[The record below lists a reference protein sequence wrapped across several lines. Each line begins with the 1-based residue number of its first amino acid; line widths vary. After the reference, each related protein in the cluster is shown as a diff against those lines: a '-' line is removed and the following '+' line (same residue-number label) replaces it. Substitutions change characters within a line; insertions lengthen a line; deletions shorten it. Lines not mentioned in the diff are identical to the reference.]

1 MIPLI
6 VLGSLLAVCLL
17 ALLLDTLADDTDREA
32 RLARRYQRRLDR
44 LERRTMRKVTRR
56 DWS

>member
-6 VLGSLLAVCLL
+6 VLGVLLSGCLLAVLF
-17 ALLLDTLADDTDREA
+17 DTLVDHAGREE
-32 RLARRYQRRLDR
+32 RLARRYQRRLER